1 MAAVPAYYDRV
12 NPDLLRL
19 IPADAQVVVEV
30 DCGAGAL
37 GAAYKRINPA
47 VLYTGLELNPEAAQ
61 VARRR
66 LDRVAVGD
74 AGLTSIETLGLTS
87 GSVDCL
93 VYDDVLKHLKDPW
106 SLLREHRAFLS
117 ERGLVLACIPNI
129 QHWTILTAL
138 LRGQWNYQEE
148 GLLDRTHLRFFT
160 LTGC

>member
-1 MAAVPAYYDRV
+1 M
-12 NPDLLRL
+12 
-19 IPADAQVVVEV
+19 
-30 DCGAGAL
+30 
-37 GAAYKRINPA
+37 
-47 VLYTGLELNPEAAQ
+47 
-61 VARRR
+61 
-66 LDRVAVGD
+66 
-74 AGLTSIETLGLTS
+74 
-87 GSVDCL
+87 DCL
-93 VYDDVLKHLKDPW
+93 VYGDVLKHLKDPW